1 MADNN
6 HSEGIEQPSLTAH
19 VKTYDGVMALLKWG
33 TVASVIIAALVIWL
47 IAT

>member
-6 HSEGIEQPSLTAH
+6 HSDGIEQPSVTAH
-19 VKTYDGVMALLKWG
+19 LKTYDGVIALLKWG
-33 TVASVIIAALVIWL
+33 TAVSVVIAALVIWL